1 MSTQSLPDTFLISG
15 TSRGIGKHL
24 AEYYASKGYRVY
36 GCSRSPIAWQHDRY
50 THFSL
55 DVSDEGAVKAMFAG
69 IRKESGRLD
78 VLINNAAIN
87 PAVAPAMLT
96 PVATLRMTLET
107 NFIGTFLLSREAA
120 KLMTKNRFGR
130 IINMSSMAAYHH
142 VAGET
147 AYTASKAAVVAFS
160 RVFAKEVY
168 GHGITCNVLAPAA
181 IPTEL
186 SAGVNAGALCEVLG
200 RNAIPEMGDVTDVSN
215 ATDWLIRP
223 ESHAITG
230 QVIYLGGV

>member
-1 MSTQSLPDTFLISG
+1 MSTQSPPGTFLISG

-24 AEYYASKGYRVY
+24 AEHYASKGQRVY
-36 GCSRSPIAWQHDRY
+36 GCSRSPIDWQLEGY
-50 THFSL
+50 IHFAL
-55 DVSDEGAVKAMFAG
+55 NVSDESAVKAMFAE
-69 IRKESGRLD
+69 IRKDGGRLD

-87 PAVAPAMLT
+87 PSIAPAMLT
-96 PVATLRMTLET
+96 PAATMMKALEV
-107 NFIGTFLLSREAA
+107 NFLGTFLLSREAA
-120 KLMTKNRFGR
+120 KMMAQNKFGR

-142 VAGET
+142 VAGEA

-186 SAGVNAGALCEVLG
+186 SAAVNATALQGVLE
-200 RNAIPEMGDVTDVSN
+200 RNAIPTMGDVTDVSN
-215 ATDWLIRP
+215 AADWLIRP
-223 ESHAITG
+223 ESHAVTG